1 MIVDGRAIAADIIS
15 DVRNRVEQ
23 VGRTPRVHALVVA
36 PSPATESYLAIKKTR
51 ARDAGMELVV
61 VTMDDASTT
70 ADLIAMVESLETDA
84 IIVQLPLPAHIDKTA
99 VLNAVAVQKD
109 ADVLSYD
116 AREQFQS
123 GVPGALVPPVAE
135 AVKEILIRS
144 NVQIRGA
151 QAVVV
156 GEGWLVG
163 APSAALL
170 SQLGA
175 DVRSISREEGP
186 EGLDQLRFADIV
198 VSGAGAAG
206 LITPALIKE
215 GVALIDAGTSESG
228 GAIVGDA
235 DPACASVAA
244 VFTPVPG
251 GVGPIAVA
259 CLLRNV
265 MLLME
270 RGLQTS

>member
-15 DVRNRVEQ
+15 DVRHRVEQ
-23 VGRTPRVHALVVA
+23 LGRIPRVHALVVA

-51 ARDAGMELVV
+51 ARDAGMELIVV
-61 VTMDDASTT
+61 PMAEASTT
-70 ADLIAMVESLETDA
+70 TDLIAMVERLETDA
-84 IIVQLPLPAHIDKTA
+84 IIVQLPLPEHIDKTA
-99 VLNAVAVQKD
+99 VLNAVSVHKD

-123 GVPGALVPPVAE
+123 GMPGALVPPVAE

-144 NVQIRGA
+144 NVQIQGA
-151 QAVVV
+151 YAVVV

-186 EGLDQLRFADIV
+186 EGLEQLRSADII
-198 VSGAGAAG
+198 VSGAGVAG
-206 LITPALIKE
+206 LITPSLIKE

-235 DPACASVAA
+235 DPACASVAT

-251 GVGPIAVA
+251 GVGPVAVA

-265 MLLME
+265 IRLME